1 MEIFVTVNND
11 SSPFCPYPFS
21 FRSVWL
27 TFSQWEL
34 TENKPYKRGWE
45 EKGKKNAQQ
54 SETEYNIS
62 LMMSAFLTS
71 KS

>member
-45 EKGKKNAQQ
+45 EKGKKNA
-54 SETEYNIS
+54 
-62 LMMSAFLTS
+62 
-71 KS
+71 